1 MDALLLIECV
11 LGLLLCLGGQ
21 AVGRLWCASGAV
33 LLTAALWGAAGL
45 MRLSVPF
52 AAAGCVLLGGG
63 LAGVCWRFPAVGQPV
78 AAGAAGVW
86 LALLVLYCLD
96 ETLWRFA
103 PLGALPGVLA
113 WPFPRWGRRIGQP
126 VSGALLLVLSL
137 FGLFTGEEWFL
148 FPPGEPFAAGKTAA
162 FLLFSILLIAVAGIA
177 ARAGTDCRG
186 SGQTRGADTAPKGLK
201 KGRAKY

>member
-1 MDALLLIECV
+1 MDAVLLIGCV

-33 LLTAALWGAAGL
+33 LLTAALWGGAGL

-63 LAGVCWRFPAVGQPV
+63 LSGVCWRFPAVGQPV

-96 ETLWRFA
+96 VTLWRFA
-103 PLGALPGVLA
+103 LLGALPGVLA

-137 FGLFTGEEWFL
+137 FGLFTGRNGFSSL
-148 FPPGEPFAAGKTAA
+148 RASPSPPGKRP
-162 FLLFSILLIAVAGIA
+162 LFCCSAS
-177 ARAGTDCRG
+177 C
-186 SGQTRGADTAPKGLK
+186 
-201 KGRAKY
+201 